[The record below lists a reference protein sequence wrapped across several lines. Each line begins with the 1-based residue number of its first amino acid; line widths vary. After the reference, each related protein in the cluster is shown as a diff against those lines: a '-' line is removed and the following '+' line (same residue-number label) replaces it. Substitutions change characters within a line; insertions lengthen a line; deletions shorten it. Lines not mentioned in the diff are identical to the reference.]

1 MKKSVIDHTYRD
13 YSQTDITD
21 FPDDDRQQTS
31 EELFPA
37 KLHRILNTPE
47 YEEIISWMPHGRVWK
62 VKNKSVFVSYILPR
76 HFQHSNYE
84 SFNRSVNGWGMKV
97 SFRRCFVL
105 QICVRLFLSSKFL
118 SPPHPLPQRLYQDG
132 PDQKGYYHELF
143 LRGKIDLCQG
153 MHRLKA
159 PGKRLPK

>member
-21 FPDDDRQQTS
+21 LPDDDRQQTS

-37 KLHRILNTPE
+37 KLHRILTTPE
-47 YEEIISWMPHGRVWK
+47 YENIISWLPHGRAWK
-62 VKNKSVFVSYILPR
+62 IKNKQVFVSYILPR

-97 SFRRCFVL
+97 SFVVCCYCTMCAYYYVILTPF
-105 QICVRLFLSSKFL
+105 QL
-118 SPPHPLPQRLYQDG
+118 SPTPTLPYFSSASLSRWSRS
-132 PDQKGYYHELF
+132 KGL
-143 LRGKIDLCQG
+143 
-153 MHRLKA
+153 
-159 PGKRLPK
+159 LP

>member
-13 YSQTDITD
+13 YSQTDIAD
-21 FPDDDRQQTS
+21 LPDEDRQQTS

-47 YEEIISWMPHGRVWK
+47 YEDIIAWLPHGRAWK
-62 VKNKSVFVSYILPR
+62 IKNKQVFVSYILPR

-97 SFRRCFVL
+97 SSLYLLLCV
-105 QICVRLFLSSKFL
+105 QILLL
-118 SPPHPLPQRLYQDG
+118 YISPPFNYPHALPPTSASLSRWS
-132 PDQKGYYHELF
+132 
-143 LRGKIDLCQG
+143 
-153 MHRLKA
+153 
-159 PGKRLPK
+159 

>member
-1 MKKSVIDHTYRD
+1 MATNKIAKVGGVDNNKMKKSIIDHTYRD
-13 YSQTDITD
+13 YSQTEITD
-21 FPDDDRQQTS
+21 LPDEDRQQTS

-47 YEEIISWMPHGRVWK
+47 YEDIIAWQPHGRVWK

-97 SFRRCFVL
+97 S
-105 QICVRLFLSSKFL
+105 
-118 SPPHPLPQRLYQDG
+118 
-132 PDQKGYYHELF
+132 
-143 LRGKIDLCQG
+143 
-153 MHRLKA
+153 
-159 PGKRLPK
+159 

>member
-1 MKKSVIDHTYRD
+1 MKKSIIDHTYRD
-13 YSQTDITD
+13 YSQTEITD
-21 FPDDDRQQTS
+21 LPDEDRQQTS

-47 YEEIISWMPHGRVWK
+47 YEDIIAWQPHGRVWK

-97 SFRRCFVL
+97 SAYDMRRCFLHAYYIVYVYASYCSYLNLTFSYYLL
-105 QICVRLFLSSKFL
+105 QYCRGCIKMDLIRRVTIMKCSSVA
-118 SPPHPLPQRLYQDG
+118 R
-132 PDQKGYYHELF
+132 
-143 LRGKIDLCQG
+143 
-153 MHRLKA
+153 
-159 PGKRLPK
+159 

>member
-1 MKKSVIDHTYRD
+1 MAEGKSPGGDTASPTKKTLKKSIIDHTYRD
-13 YSQTDITD
+13 YSQTEITD
-21 FPDDDRQQTS
+21 LPDEDRQQTS

-47 YEEIISWMPHGRVWK
+47 YEDIIAWQPPGRVWK

-97 SFRRCFVL
+97 S
-105 QICVRLFLSSKFL
+105 
-118 SPPHPLPQRLYQDG
+118 
-132 PDQKGYYHELF
+132 
-143 LRGKIDLCQG
+143 LCI
-153 MHRLKA
+153 
-159 PGKRLPK
+159 

>member
-1 MKKSVIDHTYRD
+1 LQYTKHINYLPPQYQLQILLYHPIMKKSVIDHTYRD

-47 YEEIISWMPHGRVWK
+47 YEEIIAWMPHGRVWK

-97 SFRRCFVL
+97 S
-105 QICVRLFLSSKFL
+105 S
-118 SPPHPLPQRLYQDG
+118 LY
-132 PDQKGYYHELF
+132 L
-143 LRGKIDLCQG
+143 LL
-153 MHRLKA
+153 
-159 PGKRLPK
+159 